1 MMEKYNVSVIS
12 GVNEVETLEF
22 EKKSPVGRQVLVK
35 VEYCAICTLEQ
46 RVFSGVMKRYPF
58 AGGHEISGIIE
69 SAGDD
74 VTSVK
79 PGDKVAVRMLNS
91 CGECYYCKSGHEN
104 QCVVSFKASV
114 HEGLLGPGGFSEYML
129 LDAINVYKMAE
140 DVDLAHAALAEPL
153 ACCVHSINNA
163 QINLGDDVV
172 VVGVGIMG
180 AFHIQLAKLKGAR
193 VIACEIDEGRLE
205 VARKMGADILI
216 NSGKEDAVA
225 RVKELT
231 DGRGADA
238 VFCTVASTSLASD
251 SIEMT
256 GKLGRAVMYT
266 SFHPDNPVE
275 ISVNKIHSSEMI
287 ITGAVNPK
295 MSDFLI
301 ASRLISNKTIDLS
314 ELISETVS
322 LGSISKGFKTAL
334 KPDSY
339 RVLVTG
345 K

>member
-1 MMEKYNVSVIS
+1 MEKYNVSVIS
-12 GVNEVETLEF
+12 GVNELETLEV
-22 EKKSPVGRQVLVK
+22 EKKTPSGRQVLVK

-46 RVFSGVMKRYPF
+46 RVYKGVMKRYPF
-58 AGGHEISGIIE
+58 AGGHEISGVIE
-69 SAGDD
+69 AAGDG

-91 CGECYYCKSGHEN
+91 CGECHYCRSGNEN

-114 HEGLLGPGGFSEYML
+114 HDGLMGPGGFSQYML
-129 LDAINVYKMAE
+129 LDAANVYKVAE

-153 ACCVHSINNA
+153 ACCVHSVNNA
-163 QINLGDDVV
+163 AINLGDDVV
-172 VVGVGIMG
+172 VIGVGIMG
-180 AFHIQLAKLKGAR
+180 ALHIQLAKLRGAR
-193 VIACEIDEGRLE
+193 VIACEVDEARLE
-205 VARKMGADILI
+205 VARRMGADILV
-216 NSGKEDAVA
+216 NSGSEDAIA

-238 VFCTVASTSLASD
+238 VFCTVASTKLASD

-275 ISVNKIHSSEMI
+275 ISVNKVHSSEMS

-295 MSDFLI
+295 KSDFLT
-301 ASRLISNKTIDLS
+301 ATRLISNGTVDLTDVIT
-314 ELISETVS
+314 EVVPFNEIKNGFEAAVRPDTYRILVS
-322 LGSISKGFKTAL
+322 AN
-334 KPDSY
+334 
-339 RVLVTG
+339 
-345 K
+345 

>member
-1 MMEKYNVSVIS
+1 MDKYNVSVIS
-12 GVNEVETLEF
+12 GVNELETLQV
-22 EKKSPVGRQVLVK
+22 EKSMPAGRQVLVK

-46 RVFSGVMKRYPF
+46 RVYSGVMKRYPF
-58 AGGHEISGIIE
+58 AGGHEISGVIE
-69 SAGDD
+69 AAGDD

-91 CGECYYCKSGHEN
+91 CGECYYCKSGQEN

-114 HEGLLGPGGFSEYML
+114 HDGLMGPGGFSEYMV
-129 LDAINVYKMAE
+129 LDAKNVYKVAD

-163 QINLGDDVV
+163 AIKLGDDVV
-172 VVGVGIMG
+172 VLGVGIMG
-180 AFHIQLAKLKGAR
+180 ALHIQLAKLRGAR
-193 VIACEIDEGRLE
+193 VIACEIDEQRLE

-216 NSGKEDAVA
+216 NSGSEDAVA
-225 RVKELT
+225 KVKELT
-231 DGRGADA
+231 EGRGADA
-238 VFCTVASTSLASD
+238 VFCTVASTKLASD

-275 ISVNKIHSSEMI
+275 ISVNKVHSSEMI

-295 MSDFLI
+295 MSDFLT

-314 ELISETVS
+314 ALISDVVNF
-322 LGSISKGFKTAL
+322 GSIDEAFKTAL
-334 KPDSY
+334 RPDTY
-339 RVLVTG
+339 RVLVAA